1 MTQDESRS
9 IDLEDTFIL
18 YDDSPKQ
25 YTLKLSPASLSI
37 TAQQDE
43 NANRSLSINDT
54 RLVPIDDI
62 YGCLCMKS
70 NKDSNQCHLT
80 LYLNVLRAPQG
91 ISGIFSK
98 KLALYQSQHI
108 FTYGKYNDYATNFA
122 EVVRWHRHVTEAIYL
137 RRNLPRKLY

>member
-70 NKDSNQCHLT
+70 KTTDNQCYLT
-80 LYLNVLRAPQG
+80 FYFYGLKQSNR
-91 ISGIFSK
+91 IFST
-98 KLALYQSQHI
+98 KLALHRSQE
-108 FTYGKYNDYATNFA
+108 TYVYARYNDYETNYA
-122 EVVRWHRHVTEAIYL
+122 EIIRWHRQVTHAIYL
-137 RRNLPRKLY
+137 RRKLPR